1 MHVIKNYII
10 RPRSRPIKMILEE
23 FYSTIIT
30 VRHYDGKFS
39 TFFTIFTVTAKRV
52 FFAAYNFCGLDP
64 KRNQIYPAFSKS
76 AITKSAKNQLN
87 IVRIINCIKILI
99 RFPCVLL
106 DFAGGI
112 TSDTV

>member
-52 FFAAYNFCGLDP
+52 FFAAYNFCGLDS
-64 KRNQIYPAFSKS
+64 KRNQTI
-76 AITKSAKNQLN
+76 
-87 IVRIINCIKILI
+87 
-99 RFPCVLL
+99 PCVFKICDYKVSKKSIKHSTYYKLYQN
-106 DFAGGI
+106 FNSFSVRF
-112 TSDTV
+112 T